1 MLEEVQAKLSECS
14 ELLRVLPT
22 PKLSECSELLRVL
35 PTPKLSECSECSE
48 CSPLSYP
55 SCSECSPPYI
65 SAFLVSNSTGSPL
78 ANVVAK
84 R

>member
-22 PKLSECSELLRVL
+22 LSYPSAPSAPHPKLSER
-35 PTPKLSECSECSE
+35 
-48 CSPLSYP
+48 
-55 SCSECSPPYI
+55 SPPYL

>member
-1 MLEEVQAKLSECS
+1 MLEEVQAKPSECS

-22 PKLSECSELLRVL
+22 PKLSECS
-35 PTPKLSECSECSE
+35 
-48 CSPLSYP
+48 
-55 SCSECSPPYI
+55 PPYL

>member
-35 PTPKLSECSECSE
+35 PTPKPSER
-48 CSPLSYP
+48 
-55 SCSECSPPYI
+55 SPPYL
-65 SAFLVSNSTGSPL
+65 SAFLVNNSTCSPL

>member
-1 MLEEVQAKLSECS
+1 MLEEVQAKPSECS

-22 PKLSECSELLRVL
+22 PKLSECSERSELL
-35 PTPKLSECSECSE
+35 PPKLSECS
-48 CSPLSYP
+48 
-55 SCSECSPPYI
+55 PPYL
-65 SAFLVSNSTGSPL
+65 SAFLVSNSACSPL

>member
-22 PKLSECSELLRVL
+22 LSYPSA
-35 PTPKLSECSECSE
+35 PSCSE
-48 CSPLSYP
+48 CSPPLSYPSAP
-55 SCSECSPPYI
+55 SCSECSPPYL

>member
-1 MLEEVQAKLSECS
+1 MLEEVQAKLSE
-14 ELLRVLPT
+14 LLRVLP
-22 PKLSECSELLRVL
+22 PKLSELLRVL

-48 CSPLSYP
+48 CSPPLSYQSAP
-55 SCSECSPPYI
+55 SCSECSPPYL

>member
-1 MLEEVQAKLSECS
+1 MLEEVQAKPSECS

-22 PKLSECSELLRVL
+22 PKLSECSERSELL
-35 PTPKLSECSECSE
+35 PPKLSECSECS
-48 CSPLSYP
+48 
-55 SCSECSPPYI
+55 PPYL
-65 SAFLVSNSTGSPL
+65 SAFLVSNSACSPL

>member
-22 PKLSECSELLRVL
+22 LSYPSA
-35 PTPKLSECSECSE
+35 PSCSE